1 MGEWFSGW
9 FDSTH
14 AHNKKKRWTLNKLNK
29 EDLRLI
35 KKALRICVVKFSHKG
50 QKVNDIDS
58 RILANKFQ
66 KVNEKLK
73 NIEV

>member
-1 MGEWFSGW
+1 ME
-9 FDSTH
+9 
-14 AHNKKKRWTLNKLNK
+14 KKRMTKLNK
-29 EDLRLI
+29 KDLKLI
-35 KKALRICVVKFSHKG
+35 KKALRICIVKFHHKG

>member
-1 MGEWFSGW
+1 
-9 FDSTH
+9 
-14 AHNKKKRWTLNKLNK
+14 LNKLNK

-73 NIEV
+73 NIEVKNATI